1 MTIEVL
7 GFLHAGI
14 RIGPTEEDAAR
25 AKAFYQDLLGLATD
39 GERPYIEGIPGFW
52 SNINGAGDRSHQ
64 VHVMGAEG
72 ESPVARSAKEDPTR
86 AHVAF
91 SVADLEAAKEE
102 NASLKTNMEQLT
114 AELEDNRELLTAAQ
128 TQVTELRWLEVHM
141 SEPDQKALE
150 PRSR

>member
-1 MTIEVL
+1 MTIDVT

-14 RIGPTEEDAAR
+14 RIGPTEEDAAK
-25 AKAFYQDLLGLATD
+25 AKTFYQDLLGLDTD

-52 SNINGAGDRSHQ
+52 SNINGPGDRSHQ

-91 SVADLEAAKEE
+91 SVADLDAARQE
-102 NASLKTNMEQLT
+102 LT
-114 AELEDNRELLTAAQ
+114 AKGVEWWEY
-128 TQVTELRWLEVHM
+128 
-141 SEPDQKALE
+141 KALVGKGSDQVFFE
-150 PRSR
+150 DPFGNMIELQQGRGAQSQ